1 MSWSPEIMAVRTFN
15 KLRRFH
21 SVLRKEDGSISVES
35 MLMLP
40 LLIWCFLGAYVF
52 YDAYR
57 AQFINAKASYTIG
70 DILSRETNYIT
81 PEYMDSVFD
90 LQQFLVART
99 TPVRLRIS
107 VITYDEANDQYSVV
121 WSENRGGG
129 GTIDDAA
136 LSSMLSAIPE
146 MPDQGRAIVVQTSM
160 VYSPIYAAGITEMQF
175 DDIVVSRPRYAG
187 QLCWNTVSEN
197 PTPTTATC

>member
-1 MSWSPEIMAVRTFN
+1 MAIRSTS
-15 KLRRFH
+15 KSRRLF
-21 SVLRKEDGSISVES
+21 SALRKEDGSISVES

-70 DILSRETNYIT
+70 DILSRETNYVT

-99 TPVRLRIS
+99 TPVRLRVS

-121 WSENRGGG
+121 RSENRGGG

-160 VYSPIYAAGITEMQF
+160 VYSPIYAAGIAEMQF
-175 DDIVVSRPRYAG
+175 DDIVVSRPRFAG
-187 QLCWNTVSEN
+187 QLCWNSVSED
-197 PTPTTATC
+197 PTSATATC

>member
-1 MSWSPEIMAVRTFN
+1 MENRSRKTA
-15 KLRRFH
+15 RRLF
-21 SVLRKEDGSISVES
+21 SALRKEDGSISVES

-57 AQFINAKASYTIG
+57 AQFVNAKASYTIG

-81 PEYMDSVFD
+81 PDYIDSIFD
-90 LQQFLVART
+90 LHQFLVARA

-107 VITYDEANDQYSVV
+107 VITYDAATDQYSVI

-136 LSSMLSAIPE
+136 LSAMVPSIPQ

-160 VYSPIYAAGITEMQF
+160 VYNPIYSAGIAEMQF
-175 DDIVVSRPRYAG
+175 DDIVVSRPRFAG
-187 QLCWNTVSEN
+187 QLCWNSSNSDPTSE
-197 PTPTTATC
+197 TATC

>member
-1 MSWSPEIMAVRTFN
+1 MAIRFVD
-15 KLRRFH
+15 KARRLH
-21 SVLRKEDGSISVES
+21 SVIRKEDGSISVES

-99 TPVRLRIS
+99 TPVRLRVS
-107 VITYDEANDQYSVV
+107 VITYDQANDQYSVV

-129 GTIDDAA
+129 GPIDDAA
-136 LSSMLSAIPE
+136 LTSMLPAIPA

-175 DDIVVSRPRYAG
+175 DDLVVSRPRFAG

-197 PTPTTATC
+197 PTSATATC